1 MSSEYLTGFHAIE
14 EALAAASRGSGRL
27 YISGKGPRIKKIEEL
42 AAKRRTPVQRVSA
55 DELGRITGREHRGIA
70 LEIESSKEGHSFEE
84 FMEGLDSSR
93 ENVLV
98 LLLDGITDPHNL
110 GAILRSAD
118 QFHADFVLFPERRS
132 ASDTDVVANTSA
144 GAVHHVPYARVKNLN
159 RTVDLLKKRDFW
171 IYGAAMGGLNI
182 NQTDLRGRVA
192 IVMGS
197 EGQGLSALLAKNCD
211 SEIAIPTRGKVDS
224 LNVSVAT
231 GVILYEI
238 RRQQGW

>member
-1 MSSEYLTGFHAIE
+1 MSSEFLTGFHAIE

-42 AAKRRTPVQRVSA
+42 AGKKRTPVQRITS
-55 DELGRITGREHRGIA
+55 DELSKITGRDHKGIA
-70 LEIESSKEGHSFEE
+70 LEIVAARMGSSFEE
-84 FMEGLDSSR
+84 FMEKLDDSR

-118 QFHADFVLFPERRS
+118 QFQADFVLFPERRS
-132 ASDTDVVANTSA
+132 ASETEVVANTSA
-144 GAVHHVPYARVKNLN
+144 GAVHHVPHAQVKNLN
-159 RTVDLLKKRDFW
+159 RTVELLKKKQFW
-171 IYGAAMGGLNI
+171 IYGAAMGGGNI

-192 IVMGS
+192 LVMGS

-211 SEIAIPTRGKVDS
+211 AEIAIPTRGKVDS